1 MGFPFNK
8 SAYSTISLL
17 CQLPQALLRIRHETS
32 VFPEFPQNMLV
43 ILRVFVLK
51 VFESHEILK
60 AHLPPENF
68 SLTLLRRGEHNQPI
82 PVFFSQF
89 LLLSFEFCSFFIFHF
104 LCLSYSVQVILL
116 DQKEPRLL
124 NLLQYTFLG
133 PELAANGMGSALSL
147 QYMNIQ
153 RKVRERELL
162 GRNKNYEDSS
172 TT

>member
-133 PELAANGMGSALSL
+133 PELAANGMGSALKSL
-147 QYMNIQ
+147 VHEHTKKSQ
-153 RKVRERELL
+153 RERVVGEKQKL
-162 GRNKNYEDSS
+162 
-172 TT
+172 